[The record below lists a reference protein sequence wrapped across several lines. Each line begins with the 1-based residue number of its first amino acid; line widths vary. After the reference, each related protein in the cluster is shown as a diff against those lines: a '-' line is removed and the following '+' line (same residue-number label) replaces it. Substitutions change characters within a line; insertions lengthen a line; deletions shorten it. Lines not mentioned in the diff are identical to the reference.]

1 MPPRGGQLS
10 VDISVSSADE
20 VSSHAPA
27 KGATAISHN
36 FYRILLHELLN
47 FSRFLRAKILKYVKF
62 E

>member
-1 MPPRGGQLS
+1 MVLQ
-10 VDISVSSADE
+10 SAIQRNR
-20 VSSHAPA
+20 VSSHAPV

>member
-1 MPPRGGQLS
+1 MMQNEK
-10 VDISVSSADE
+10 VIE
-20 VSSHAPA
+20 NIVSSHAPA

-62 E
+62 K